1 MLESLSAGQDTMN
14 DTATGVAGMGRVTA
28 YGVAIAALLLLAAC
42 GKPAPTES
50 EQPRLY
56 GPDATVSNPTPDEER
71 AADASAAVASC
82 SRQCSDGV
90 TATIQCPSGEA
101 AVCNCDAEPRARCEP
116 LPEPGAPSTGLPA
129 GTPLPPG
136 DDEAAPADDS
146 GLRADPPAAQS

>member
-1 MLESLSAGQDTMN
+1 MN
-14 DTATGVAGMGRVTA
+14 DAATGVAKMGRVTA
-28 YGVAIAALLLLAAC
+28 CAVAIAAGVLLAAC
-42 GKPAPTES
+42 GKSAPPES
-50 EQPRLY
+50 QQPRLY

-116 LPEPGAPSTGLPA
+116 LPEPGAPSNGMPG

-136 DDEAAPADDS
+136 DDEAAPADDAGVS
-146 GLRADPPAAQS
+146 ADPPAAQS